1 MLGRVPRR
9 VRASV
14 LLLISLCGCA
24 GAPAR
29 RVESVESL
37 RVSALVVEPLR
48 TSGAVP
54 AEESI
59 AFSDRLGLRAV
70 ATASGRALVWGPREI
85 HPLHPERPD
94 WTAND
99 ALTSLRAAAI
109 APTEVLFLRSQLER
123 ASAEG
128 RQEVRGRGNADG
140 ASAEWVY
147 RARVELLH
155 PSSGR
160 VVVESTAE
168 ARVDPFRA
176 EDPGVGPLLDRVVDD
191 ALAGLEGRWAGPLR
205 PALDAWRVL
214 AVDAETVG
222 LEGEVKRLGWLRL
235 ANPGLGE
242 EEAARLLR
250 LPPGVLVRTTDLPS
264 QLHAGDLVTTLDGA
278 PAGLEALERTRLRA
292 VRARLEVRTTSGGT
306 RHVRW
311 P

>member
-1 MLGRVPRR
+1 
-9 VRASV
+9 
-14 LLLISLCGCA
+14 
-24 GAPAR
+24 
-29 RVESVESL
+29 VESVDSL

-48 TSGAVP
+48 TSGGVP

-85 HPLHPERPD
+85 QPLHPERPD

-99 ALTSLRAAAI
+99 ALTSLRAAAV
-109 APTEVLFLRSQLER
+109 APAEVLFLRTQLER

-128 RQEVRGRGNADG
+128 RQEVRGRGSADQG
-140 ASAEWVY
+140 ASAEWIY

-176 EDPGVGPLLDRVVDD
+176 EDPGPGPLLDRVVDD

-214 AVDAETVG
+214 AADAETVG
-222 LEGEVKRLGWLRL
+222 LEGEVKRLGRLRL

-250 LPPGVLVRTTDLPS
+250 LPPGVLVRTTHTPS

-278 PAGLEALERTRLRA
+278 PAGLEALERTRLRG